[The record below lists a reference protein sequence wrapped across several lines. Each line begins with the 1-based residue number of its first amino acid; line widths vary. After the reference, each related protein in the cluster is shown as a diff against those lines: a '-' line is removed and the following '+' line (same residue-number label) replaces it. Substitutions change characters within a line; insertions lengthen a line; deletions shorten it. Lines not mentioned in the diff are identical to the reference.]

1 VENTLTLGGGQK
13 ENDVENQMDREDNID
28 RQKAEKKV
36 REKTGHSDVWKT
48 TREHRIDRE

>member
-28 RQKAEKKV
+28 RQKAEKSK
-36 REKTGHSDVWKT
+36 RK
-48 TREHRIDRE
+48 DRTQ